1 MTVVCCG
8 CWLVQLLYAETPSN
22 PLMTVLDVDAFA
34 RLGCHRRHHHDRTG
48 DADIDAD
55 DCCMDGV
62 DDAERLTVVDAT
74 FASPHLLKP
83 INFGVDVVIH
93 SAYVV
98 DSS

>member
-1 MTVVCCG
+1 M
-8 CWLVQLLYAETPSN
+8 VQLLYAETPSN

-34 RLGCHRRHHHDRTG
+34 QLGCHRRHHHDDRTG
-48 DADIDAD
+48 DADTDAD

>member
-1 MTVVCCG
+1 M
-8 CWLVQLLYAETPSN
+8 VQLLYAETPSN

-34 RLGCHRRHHHDRTG
+34 QLGCHRHHDDDRTG
-48 DADIDAD
+48 DADADAG